1 MKKINFINLENRCS
15 NKSQDLE
22 YNIDL
27 ALYQLCII
35 ERKLGKLIGYE
46 KSQEFENFNITKIK
60 NQWIVKKKAIYLVVN
75 TILKTINNNL
85 WYLDSGCSKYMLGD
99 KGQFKTF
106 EFLSGG
112 LVTFKDGSTTT
123 TKGK

>member
-85 WYLDSGCSKYMLGD
+85 
-99 KGQFKTF
+99 
-106 EFLSGG
+106 
-112 LVTFKDGSTTT
+112 
-123 TKGK
+123 